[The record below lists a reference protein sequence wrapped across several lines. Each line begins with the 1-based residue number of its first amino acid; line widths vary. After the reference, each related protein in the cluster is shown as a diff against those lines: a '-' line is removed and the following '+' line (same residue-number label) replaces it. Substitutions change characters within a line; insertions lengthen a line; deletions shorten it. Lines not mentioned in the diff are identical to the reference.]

1 MLGVLSKKIFGTRND
16 RYLKKLRPA
25 IDRINS
31 LEETMKTLSDSDFP
45 AYISRWKQ
53 EVENGKSLDTILPD
67 VFALVREAGQ
77 RVLKMRHFDA
87 QLLGGMTLHAGKI
100 AEMKTGEGK
109 TLVATL
115 PAVLN
120 ALSGKGV
127 HLITVNDY
135 LASRDA
141 KWMGQLYSFLGLSV
155 GTIVHG
161 LDDRERQQAYA
172 ADITYGTN
180 NEFGFD
186 YLRDNMKFYSEQLVQ
201 RELNYAIVDEVDS
214 ILIDEARTPLIISG
228 QAEDS
233 TSMYEQINRII
244 LFPASYLHGRNTV
257 LCGQFRQGP
266 VVTICTQ
273 RNFRFQPRRI
283 ESARRP
289 CEFSF
294 SHDVDMYMLDSLK
307 GIFSGVYY
315 HAIPVF
321 QFQTS
326 CNFRDFKHDVSH

>member
-1 MLGVLSKKIFGTRND
+1 MLDVLSKKIFGTRND

-141 KWMGQLYSFLGLSV
+141 K
-155 GTIVHG
+155 
-161 LDDRERQQAYA
+161 
-172 ADITYGTN
+172 
-180 NEFGFD
+180 
-186 YLRDNMKFYSEQLVQ
+186 
-201 RELNYAIVDEVDS
+201 
-214 ILIDEARTPLIISG
+214 
-228 QAEDS
+228 
-233 TSMYEQINRII
+233 
-244 LFPASYLHGRNTV
+244 
-257 LCGQFRQGP
+257 
-266 VVTICTQ
+266 
-273 RNFRFQPRRI
+273 
-283 ESARRP
+283 
-289 CEFSF
+289 
-294 SHDVDMYMLDSLK
+294 
-307 GIFSGVYY
+307 
-315 HAIPVF
+315 
-321 QFQTS
+321 
-326 CNFRDFKHDVSH
+326 